1 MNAVR
6 SAQLSGPTTFA
17 PMVEK
22 AIQISEAY
30 GNKQLLFLILMTDG
44 DVSNFE
50 ADRRAIIKA
59 SSYPISICALGF
71 GDGPF
76 DAM

>member
-1 MNAVR
+1 
-6 SAQLSGPTTFA
+6 
-17 PMVEK
+17 
-22 AIQISEAY
+22 
-30 GNKQLLFLILMTDG
+30 MTDW

-50 ADRRAIIKA
+50 ADRRAIIEA

-76 DAM
+76 DSMQRFDDMPGRKFDNF

>member
-1 MNAVR
+1 M
-6 SAQLSGPTTFA
+6 
-17 PMVEK
+17 
-22 AIQISEAY
+22 
-30 GNKQLLFLILMTDG
+30 LFLILMTDG

-50 ADRRAIIKA
+50 ADRRAIIRA
-59 SSYPISICALGF
+59 SGYPISICALGF